1 MTTRSFELIN
11 AHQQQHQRAPSHRPL
26 VSWTPVQAPAL
37 LQTLALLLT
46 ATLVAEEDQSVMQSA
61 MGVLGMGSPAQPAA
75 VPSDHPDLLAE
86 D

>member
-1 MTTRSFELIN
+1 M
-11 AHQQQHQRAPSHRPL
+11 
-26 VSWTPVQAPAL
+26 PVQAPAL

-46 ATLVAEEDQSVMQSA
+46 ATLVAEEDQSVLQSA